1 MTRHPKTNYH
11 VSNESSTYGNDTKL
25 RERHR
30 REEDNDNI
38 CHGGANIQKMR
49 TFRL

>member
-11 VSNESSTYGNDTKL
+11 VSNESNNGNDTRL
-25 RERHR
+25 REIHR
-30 REEDNDNI
+30 REEDDDNI
-38 CHGGANIQKMR
+38 CHGGANMQKVR